1 MLVLPVLQPTIQ
13 SGVNLMF
20 EWKNR
25 YNIGVE
31 LVDTEHKK
39 LFDLLTELSDDVS
52 AGEKEKGELDV
63 ALESLLEYANH
74 HFIHEEELMEKSRID
89 PRHIKRQQM
98 EHKSFFYDI
107 EKLRQHSV
115 DDKIKDRYERLLQF
129 VMSWLVFHTL
139 RTDQHLGIQLR
150 EISQG
155 KSPEEAFD
163 IAMASE
169 FNVVLYRHVVEALI
183 HLWSDAADRVAHLEN
198 VINSIGGK
206 K

>member
-1 MLVLPVLQPTIQ
+1 
-13 SGVNLMF
+13 MF

-39 LFDLLTELSDDVS
+39 LFDLLTELGDDVS
-52 AGEKEKGELDV
+52 AGEKDRGELDV

-74 HFIHEEELMEKSRID
+74 HFIHEEELMEKSKID
-89 PRHIKRQQM
+89 PRHIKRQKM

-115 DDKIKDRYERLLQF
+115 DDKLKDRYERLLQF
-129 VMSWLVFHTL
+129 VTSWLVFHTL

-155 KSPEEAFD
+155 KSPGEAFD